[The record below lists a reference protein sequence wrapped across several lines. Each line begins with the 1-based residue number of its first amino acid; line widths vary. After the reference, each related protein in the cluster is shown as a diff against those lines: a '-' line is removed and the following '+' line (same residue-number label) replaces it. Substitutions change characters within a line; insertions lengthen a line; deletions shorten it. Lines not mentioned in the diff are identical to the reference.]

1 MSDTNVQ
8 FIPQFLDAIK
18 TLANEKGQFF
28 FPQAVADQR
37 NPQYEPYTDSSVWN
51 LGTMSS
57 GGTTL
62 QNTMDAVC
70 TGGMPVVPPFDDFD
84 CFGLSF
90 NATPGQFPSIVL
102 GQKGAQKSQVVLRGL
117 SNIFVTDMDV
127 SDPAVG
133 SQFTAAANVGHW
145 PAGTVTDMPSQL
157 TIVADYTMN
166 QQCSAS
172 SPCKGQG
179 SGGLQITGQ
188 ITVTFP
194 TTLVVTA
201 NATISTTSTPD
212 PNAFIT
218 GTPMTIAAQATHLQ
232 FVIADSELANIVI
245 VATVEEPFANK
256 PGVSEQTRKTF
267 EDNINFIFAQT
278 YAKQQ
283 LLVQLNQFLCS
294 PATLGDFSKLISE
307 KLNDLLT
314 NTIFGS

>member
-18 TLANEKGQFF
+18 TLANQQGQFF
-28 FPQAVADQR
+28 FPQSIADQN
-37 NPQYEPYTDSSVWN
+37 NPRYEPYTDSNVWD

-57 GGTTL
+57 GGSAL

-90 NATPGQFPSIVL
+90 NATPGQFPTIVL
-102 GQKGAQKSQVVLRGL
+102 GQKGTQKSQVVLHGL
-117 SNIFVTDMDV
+117 SNIFVTDMEV

-133 SQFTAAANVGHW
+133 SLFTATANVGHW
-145 PAGTVTDMPSQL
+145 PAGTVTNMPSQL

-166 QQCSAS
+166 QSCSAS
-172 SPCKGQG
+172 SPCKGQS

-188 ITVTFP
+188 ITVAFP
-194 TTLVVTA
+194 PTLVVTA
-201 NATISTTSTPD
+201 NATISTTSAPD
-212 PNAFIT
+212 PDAFIN
-218 GTPMTIAAQATHLQ
+218 GTPMTIAAQATKLQ
-232 FVIADSELANIVI
+232 FVLADSELANIAI
-245 VATVEEPFANK
+245 TATVEEPFLNQ

-283 LLVQLNQFLCS
+283 LLAQLNQFLSS
-294 PATLGDFSKLISE
+294 PSTLGDFTKLITDN
-307 KLNDLLT
+307 LNGLLT
-314 NTIFGS
+314 NTIFAA